1 MTKKQQTTLSALF
14 NEMADKYVSLGDAI
28 DLRNAEYAENFSF
41 AENLFIN
48 AAVKPASVLK
58 GVFTKRSEYTKFM
71 TETELL
77 VTREEFPMRPKNQVV
92 SRNCFVSMMKDAYG
106 EKFDTPI
113 AADSLDARMVSYSVN
128 AWNKCEDKTA
138 QVKSGAYVTM
148 ANRF

>member
-1 MTKKQQTTLSALF
+1 M
-14 NEMADKYVSLGDAI
+14 
-28 DLRNAEYAENFSF
+28 LRSENTPITPKIPRAEPKISTMR
-41 AENLFIN
+41 I
-48 AAVKPASVLK
+48 
-58 GVFTKRSEYTKFM
+58 FTKRSEYTKFM

-77 VTREEFPMRPKNQVV
+77 VTREGFPMRPKNQVV

-106 EKFDTPI
+106 EKFNTPI